1 MEYDFV
7 DFTYVAQ
14 NEKKKKSFNEQCSFK
29 AFCLILSHGRMEF
42 LDQQRDYHQRL
53 KNDCA
58 L

>member
-14 NEKKKKSFNEQCSFK
+14 DEIKSLNEQCSFK
-29 AFCLILSHGRMEF
+29 AFCLILNHGRMEF